1 MNLVLPRRRFLQG
14 VGSLLSVAA
23 LNSLLRAE
31 TATRASNPLAPRAAH
46 RPAKAK
52 ACILLYME
60 GGPSH
65 IDTFDPKPE
74 LDRRHMMPF
83 SQKGKFVAAMD
94 TGNRFLVKSP
104 FKFRQTGQGGLW
116 MCEHFEQ
123 LGRVADDLC
132 IYRGC
137 QVDSVDHPTANF
149 QMNTGNRFGGEPGIG
164 SWVSY
169 GLGTENQ
176 NLPSFITL
184 PEESYPQGGAANW
197 SNGFLPAAHQGTP
210 LRPKGSPIL
219 DLYPPAGTTPD
230 MQRASLDLLADLDR
244 EHLVTHPAADE
255 LRARLDSYELAFRM
269 QAQVPGLLDLGQED
283 KRTLEAYG
291 VGREPTDA
299 FGRKCLL
306 ARRLIERGVRF
317 VQVWSGGWDSHNMI
331 ANAHTQRIR
340 SVDQPMTALI
350 TDLKQRGLFDSTLVV
365 WGGEFGRSP
374 DNNARARDG
383 GYGRDHN
390 AKAMNIVFAGGGVQ
404 GGRYVGATD
413 EIGEKAADCVHPVR
427 DLHVTLLHLLGLD
440 DNKLTYFHGGRYKQ
454 LSQTGGQVIKEIV
467 A

>member
-1 MNLVLPRRRFLQG
+1 MKTPLPRRQFLQG
-14 VGSLLSVAA
+14 VGSLLSAAA
-23 LNSLLRAE
+23 LHSLLRAD
-31 TATRASNPLAPRAAH
+31 TNARAPNPLASRAPH

-52 ACILLYME
+52 ACIFLYME

-74 LDRRHMMPF
+74 LERRHLMPYR
-83 SQKGKFVAAMD
+83 QTGKFVAAMD

-104 FKFRQTGQGGLW
+104 FRFRQTGAGGLW

-123 LGRVADDLC
+123 LARVADDLC

-219 DLYPPAGTTPD
+219 DLYPPAGTTSD
-230 MQRASLDLLADLDR
+230 MQRASLDLLAGMNQD
-244 EHLVTHPAADE
+244 HLVAHPAADE

-291 VGREPTDA
+291 IGREPTDA

-331 ANAHTQRIR
+331 ATAHSQRIR

-350 TDLKQRGLFDSTLVV
+350 TDLKQRGLFDSTLVI

-390 AKAMNIVFAGGGVQ
+390 AKAMNVVFAGGGVP
-404 GGRYVGATD
+404 GGRYIGATD
-413 EIGEKAADCVHPVR
+413 ELGEKAADRVHPVR

>member
-1 MNLVLPRRRFLQG
+1 
-14 VGSLLSVAA
+14 
-23 LNSLLRAE
+23 
-31 TATRASNPLAPRAAH
+31 
-46 RPAKAK
+46 
-52 ACILLYME
+52 
-60 GGPSH
+60 
-65 IDTFDPKPE
+65 
-74 LDRRHMMPF
+74 
-83 SQKGKFVAAMD
+83 
-94 TGNRFLVKSP
+94 
-104 FKFRQTGQGGLW
+104 
-116 MCEHFEQ
+116 
-123 LGRVADDLC
+123 
-132 IYRGC
+132 
-137 QVDSVDHPTANF
+137 
-149 QMNTGNRFGGEPGIG
+149 MNTGNRFGGEPGIG

-244 EHLVTHPAADE
+244 DHLAAHPAADD

-440 DNKLTYFHGGRYKQ
+440 DNKLTDFHGGRYKQ
-454 LSQTGGQVIKEIV
+454 LSQTGGQVIKEVV

>member
-31 TATRASNPLAPRAAH
+31 TATRASNPLAPRAPH

-149 QMNTGNRFGGEPGIG
+149 RFSRFLSGKDSGRAGRLGG
-164 SWVSY
+164 
-169 GLGTENQ
+169 
-176 NLPSFITL
+176 
-184 PEESYPQGGAANW
+184 
-197 SNGFLPAAHQGTP
+197 
-210 LRPKGSPIL
+210 
-219 DLYPPAGTTPD
+219 
-230 MQRASLDLLADLDR
+230 
-244 EHLVTHPAADE
+244 
-255 LRARLDSYELAFRM
+255 
-269 QAQVPGLLDLGQED
+269 
-283 KRTLEAYG
+283 
-291 VGREPTDA
+291 
-299 FGRKCLL
+299 
-306 ARRLIERGVRF
+306 
-317 VQVWSGGWDSHNMI
+317 
-331 ANAHTQRIR
+331 
-340 SVDQPMTALI
+340 
-350 TDLKQRGLFDSTLVV
+350 
-365 WGGEFGRSP
+365 
-374 DNNARARDG
+374 
-383 GYGRDHN
+383 
-390 AKAMNIVFAGGGVQ
+390 
-404 GGRYVGATD
+404 
-413 EIGEKAADCVHPVR
+413 
-427 DLHVTLLHLLGLD
+427 
-440 DNKLTYFHGGRYKQ
+440 
-454 LSQTGGQVIKEIV
+454 
-467 A
+467 